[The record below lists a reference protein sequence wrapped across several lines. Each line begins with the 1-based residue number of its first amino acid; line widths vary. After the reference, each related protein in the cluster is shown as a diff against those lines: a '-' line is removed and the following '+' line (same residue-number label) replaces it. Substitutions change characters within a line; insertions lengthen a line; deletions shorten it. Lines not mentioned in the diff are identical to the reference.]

1 VYLYIAI
8 TLFLVYYNI
17 NKGTESGENEMERIE
32 EFEKELTEVCGT
44 YESDCSRCPKKTE
57 CDEYNSI
64 FAQNSRNA
72 PPWRV
77 HRGTVARC

>member
-1 VYLYIAI
+1 MSQIKCP
-8 TLFLVYYNI
+8 NC
-17 NKGTESGENEMERIE
+17 GTVFQVDESQYHEILQQVRNE